1 MFILGEA
8 VDFREPP
15 DSTHWPPQ
23 EPELVANVGSLTLI
37 DPVINIS
44 ETDEDPGIKVTAS

>member
-1 MFILGEA
+1 M
-8 VDFREPP
+8 DFREPP
-15 DSTHWPPQ
+15 DSAHWPPQ
-23 EPELVANVGSLTLI
+23 EPELHLVANVGPLTLI